1 MMQDRQDMYDEQKE
15 LRFYKTLF
23 WVFEISMALIVGVF
37 LYTSFVGVATLIA
50 KRGLSMMAYTPEV
63 VLSLLYL
70 WGAYQGFKRF
80 EGGRRLSAVGFVMGI
95 ASLVIVLLWVHLSK
109 MV

>member
-23 WVFEISMALIVGVF
+23 WVFEVSMALIVGVF

-50 KRGLSMMAYTPEV
+50 KRGLSFMAYTPEV

-70 WGAYQGFKRF
+70 FGAYKALKRF
-80 EGGRRLSAVGFVMGI
+80 DSGKRLSAVALVMGI

-109 MV
+109 IV

>member
-1 MMQDRQDMYDEQKE
+1 MQDRQDMYDEQKE

-23 WVFEISMALIVGVF
+23 WVFEVSMALIVGVF

-50 KRGLSMMAYTPEV
+50 KRGLSFMAYTPEV

-70 WGAYQGFKRF
+70 FGAYKALKRF
-80 EGGRRLSAVGFVMGI
+80 DSGKRLSAVGLVMGI

-109 MV
+109 IV